1 MSNTSLLQTEED
13 IVKHI
18 RKLTLE
24 LKKFLI
30 DEYNIEEFML
40 IPRKDTQKVNK
51 NIIYIFNKYGNNDVS
66 LKDSIIVKI
75 TDIIREFCTKLI
87 ENLKSKK
94 KLLVT
99 TVFLV

>member
-1 MSNTSLLQTEED
+1 M
-13 IVKHI
+13 
-18 RKLTLE
+18 
-24 LKKFLI
+24 I